1 MVSVVVT
8 RNFQITLPRP
18 VRRGLGI
25 SIGDSVIIEERKDEV
40 VLRKIKKDP
49 VAAAFGI
56 WHGKVKED
64 SKEYVNKLRDS
75 WKEREYA

>member
-18 VRRGLGI
+18 VRKGLGI
-25 SIGDSVIIEERKDEV
+25 VIGDSVILEERKDEV

-49 VAAAFGI
+49 IAAACGI
-56 WHGKVKED
+56 WHGKVKD
-64 SKEYVNKLRDS
+64 SKEYVDKLRDS
-75 WKEREYA
+75 WKEREHA